1 MAPEVIAAGIM
12 AGSSLLGGGLSGST
26 SKKESRHNRHE
37 ARRQFNEQM
46 DFAKNQTQ
54 YRVQDALKAGINPLA
69 VLGQSA
75 NVSPTFSAGYP
86 SGAGDAIGNGIARA
100 GDAIGKGILDKA
112 DRKKAEKA
120 ALDKAFDDAAYDS
133 QSKELSLEEQR
144 LKNRILRQQLRGVT
158 DRPGVDV
165 QPSMMGEGTIF
176 KPVYDLHGRPRLVV
190 NQDVLEGDSD
200 NAGYSATLVSALA
213 DGQISKTTGRV
224 LSPQLRMML
233 DDYYYQTT
241 GHHIKNLEE
250 LYVSPTELVLAT
262 ANAADQSGFHPIKWI
277 RRKFG
282 GK

>member
-1 MAPEVIAAGIM
+1 MDPVVGAAAIT
-12 AGSSLLGGGLSGST
+12 AGSSLLGGALSSFFGSKE
-26 SKKESRHNRHE
+26 SKKNRHL
-37 ARRQFNEQM
+37 ANRQFNEQM
-46 DFAKNQTQ
+46 DYAKNQTQ
-54 YRVQDALKAGINPLA
+54 YRVRDALKAGINPLA
-69 VLGQSA
+69 ALGQSA
-75 NVSPTFSAGYP
+75 NVSPTISAGYP
-86 SGAGDAIGNGIARA
+86 SGAGDAMGNGIARA
-100 GDAIGKGILDKA
+100 GDAIGKAILDKA
-112 DRKKAEKA
+112 R
-120 ALDKAFDDAAYDS
+120 DDAAYDS
-133 QSKELSLEEQR
+133 EAKELSLEEQR
-144 LKNRILRQQLRGVT
+144 LKNRILKQQLTGVT
-158 DRPGVDV
+158 SRPGVDV

-277 RRKFG
+277 QRKFG

>member
-1 MAPEVIAAGIM
+1 MDPVTGAAVIT
-12 AGSSLLGGGLSGST
+12 AGSSLVGGALSAST

-69 VLGQSA
+69 ALGQSA
-75 NVSPTFSAGYP
+75 NVSPTISAGYP
-86 SGAGDAIGNGIARA
+86 SGAGDAMGNGIARA
-100 GDAIGKGILDKA
+100 GDAIGKAMLDKA
-112 DRKKAEKA
+112 R
-120 ALDKAFDDAAYDS
+120 DDAAYDS
-133 QSKELSLEEQR
+133 EAKELGLEEQR
-144 LKNRILRQQLRGVT
+144 LKNRILKQQLQGVT
-158 DRPGVDV
+158 NRPGEDMK
-165 QPSMMGEGTIF
+165 PSMMGEGTIF

-190 NQDVLEGDSD
+190 NQDYLEGDSD

-262 ANAADQSGFHPIKWI
+262 ANAADQAGIHPIKWI
-277 RRKFG
+277 KRKFG

>member
-69 VLGQSA
+69 ALGQSA

-120 ALDKAFDDAAYDS
+120 ALDKALDDAAYDS

-144 LKNRILRQQLRGVT
+144 LRNRVLKQQLKGLT

-165 QPSMMGEGTIF
+165 QPSMVGEKLLF
-176 KPVYDLHGRPRLVV
+176 NPVYDVYGRPRLVI
-190 NQDVLEGDSD
+190 NQDALESDSD
-200 NAGYSATLVSALA
+200 NPGYVSSILSTIATGIK
-213 DGQISKTTGRV
+213 DGLISPNGDIKSG
-224 LSPQLRMML
+224 QLRMML
-233 DDYYYQTT
+233 DDFYYQTS
-241 GHHIKNLEE
+241 GHHIKNLES
-250 LYVSPTELVLAT
+250 LYINPAEAAAAAAQFARGVS
-262 ANAADQSGFHPIKWI
+262 
-277 RRKFG
+277 
-282 GK
+282 

>member
-69 VLGQSA
+69 ALGQSA

-120 ALDKAFDDAAYDS
+120 ALDKALDDAAYDS

-144 LKNRILRQQLRGVT
+144 LKNRILKQQLTGVT
-158 DRPGVDV
+158 NRPGEDMN
-165 QPSMMGEGTIF
+165 PSMMGEKLLFSPT
-176 KPVYDLHGRPRLVV
+176 YDIYGRPRLVI
-190 NQDVLEGDSD
+190 NQDALEADSD
-200 NAGYSATLVSALA
+200 NPGYMSSIMSTLASGIKN
-213 DGQISKTTGRV
+213 GQISSDGRV
-224 LSPQLRMML
+224 KSGQLRMML
-233 DDYYYQTT
+233 DDFYYQTT
-241 GHHIKNLEE
+241 GHHIKNLES
-250 LYVSPTELVLAT
+250 LYISPSEAAMAATMLARGVS
-262 ANAADQSGFHPIKWI
+262 
-277 RRKFG
+277 
-282 GK
+282 